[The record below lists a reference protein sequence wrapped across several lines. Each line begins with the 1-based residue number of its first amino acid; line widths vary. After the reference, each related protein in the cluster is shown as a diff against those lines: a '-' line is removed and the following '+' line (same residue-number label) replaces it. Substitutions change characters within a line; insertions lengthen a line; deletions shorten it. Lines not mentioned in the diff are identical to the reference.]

1 MNSNLADLCPNELL
15 ILKNDDNKNLT
26 LKEHCVSEKVTN
38 RIKPVGTLAHP
49 THCHNFF
56 TAKTVS
62 TFVKTKFV
70 KTKVLT
76 EISVSTLGFSVSRIV
91 KP

>member
-1 MNSNLADLCPNELL
+1 MNSNLADLCPNELF
-15 ILKNDDNKNLT
+15 ILKNDDNKDLT

-38 RIKPVGTLAHP
+38 HIKPVGTLAHP
-49 THCHNFF
+49 THSHNFF

-62 TFVKTKFV
+62 TFV

>member
-49 THCHNFF
+49 TH
-56 TAKTVS
+56 
-62 TFVKTKFV
+62 FV

>member
-49 THCHNFF
+49 THCYNFF

-62 TFVKTKFV
+62 TFV